1 MHDMQSRSW
10 LLRWR
15 STTAM
20 IVLRKA
26 LNSAIDE
33 RETYKQQSLHL
44 QARLDDI
51 GRRKA
56 AIRRIED
63 AENAPDDQLLT
74 VIAESLKP

>member
-1 MHDMQSRSW
+1 MRSRSW

-15 STTAM
+15 FTTA
-20 IVLRKA
+20 ITVRQKA
-26 LNSAIDE
+26 LDSAIRE
-33 RETYKQQSLHL
+33 REGYKCQNLRL

-51 GRRKA
+51 ERRKA

-63 AENAPDDQLLT
+63 ADNAPDDRLLT